1 MAHLSLQ
8 FGPHEFTV
16 AKHRALYHDGRQGV
30 YPPRAEAG
38 AGQAASTAPGPCRLA
53 SSWQQRIWRAKDANS
68 SWREHPEREPQRGFH
83 VQLHAFGETRLAAA
97 FATTLAAGV
106 AKAETLVMAI
116 ANTPASLDGDQAL
129 SAEGEMMMA
138 NIHGGDLFL
147 YKIIEQPDKSA
158 DSVDLRSTDER
169 RRGRPRCRLLGDERG
184 RHQRH
189 DQSQEGN

>member
-1 MAHLSLQ
+1 MFS
-8 FGPHEFTV
+8 FT
-16 AKHRALYHDGRQGV
+16 
-30 YPPRAEAG
+30 
-38 AGQAASTAPGPCRLA
+38 RLA
-53 SSWQQRIWRAKDANS
+53 RL
-68 SWREHPEREPQRGFH
+68 G
-83 VQLHAFGETRLAAA
+83 LAAA

-158 DSVDLRSTDER
+158 DSVDLRSTDDRAVVGLVAESWEMSEDGTSVTINLKKGVKSYAGNEFTAEDYKWAWARRFEVKGVGKFNR
-169 RRGRPRCRLLGDERG
+169 RRH
-184 RHQRH
+184 RHQRCGKHRDPRHAQGAGQSARH
-189 DQSQEGN
+189 DADLLQDPRAELLRRPLRFD